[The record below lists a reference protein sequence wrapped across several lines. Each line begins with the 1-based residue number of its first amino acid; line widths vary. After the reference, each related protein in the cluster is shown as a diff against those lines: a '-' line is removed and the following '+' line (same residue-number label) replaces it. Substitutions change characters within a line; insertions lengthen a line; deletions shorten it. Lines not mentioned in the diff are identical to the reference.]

1 MVQLLC
7 TIWALVL
14 KSLKISVFRT
24 CFVNA
29 MEDEYGDPLISSP
42 PITSFL
48 IATSV
53 YVIVVSSTI
62 FPQSF
67 RKPKPVFMCLYEFLV
82 TAFFLEFAIACV
94 WTPIDVLIL
103 STLPKNVYHMLNQFG
118 FKYAAEML
126 DANKSFMTILTNG
139 IASTIFLITLHVT
152 RAVDFK
158 ELTNNGVM
166 YFLSYSGAKLWR
178 RIRSEFPEVKNNR
191 ENRRRSNNRA
201 INRNNR

>member
-103 STLPKNVYHMLNQFG
+103 STLPKNVYHVTLQ
-118 FKYAAEML
+118 
-126 DANKSFMTILTNG
+126 S
-139 IASTIFLITLHVT
+139 ASLF
-152 RAVDFK
+152 
-158 ELTNNGVM
+158 
-166 YFLSYSGAKLWR
+166 
-178 RIRSEFPEVKNNR
+178 
-191 ENRRRSNNRA
+191 
-201 INRNNR
+201 